1 MWWYKVHLQA
11 LDWYTCKGMIIGNTD
26 GNIHGCPGDS
36 LFPEHL
42 SQYPFLKMHVK
53 VLTRR
58 VADKIKKCF
67 GPLLH
72 NVWLNW
78 ALTPWDMKK
87 IYETHSWHM
96 KHLSRIAVI
105 SRQAS
110 YCSSPI
116 GGRDPKGVQTLQWHV
131 TLGCQDDNLC
141 GCQDDLFLQ
150 NGSMHI
156 PFRIHEIL
164 KILIANNSQI
174 CIQCIFFTRQS
185 SV

>member
-1 MWWYKVHLQA
+1 MP
-11 LDWYTCKGMIIGNTD
+11 I
-26 GNIHGCPGDS
+26 
-36 LFPEHL
+36 
-42 SQYPFLKMHVK
+42 LKNACESFDQK
-53 VLTRR
+53 SCRWN
-58 VADKIKKCF
+58 KKCF

-72 NVWLNW
+72 HVWLNW

-87 IYETHSWHM
+87 RYETHSWHM

-141 GCQDDLFLQ
+141 GCQDYLFLQ

-164 KILIANNSQI
+164 KILIANNSLK
-174 CIQCIFFTRQS
+174 CIFFSLGKVQCKLHWSLPS
-185 SV
+185 SELIGTFQPTSLQHLIESTVQLIKWRSVW